1 MKKTI
6 FLLALLSL
14 VASSCSD
21 IDNFINEIIDP
32 NDKEMISFSM
42 SDGSEALGAARSMTR
57 AVTHEKFAA
66 ETRIVMYMR
75 SNKDN
80 GTTDV
85 RGNKTVCQTIA
96 CANSGTDH
104 SDITFE
110 TANKRYW
117 DDAFGRAGFLSVYAV
132 AIPGSTSTTVL
143 NADNLKD
150 NSTAVAVDNTWRTVA
165 DANPI
170 DMTFAVTKTTQTET
184 TWNNEDL
191 CYSNN
196 IQKTGK
202 DGRTWYDWEHSTWVP
217 SAHIGGEGNHGNGC
231 LQFMLQ
237 SGDPT
242 NPGYFDKGHL
252 KFYHALTR
260 MTVTL
265 VEDEGFDGNK
275 TTTTDFNFT
284 TTKMTSA
291 HNIQLL
297 NMYTSGKL
305 NMKDGTW
312 AKDAATNIDVMWGST
327 TAANGIYKAQ
337 MLPDYEFAQAAT
349 TTNVMQFE
357 IDENMYYV
365 TQAELFKALADV
377 ESNKVAEYGFDTENK
392 NKFTM
397 MQGKCYNF
405 TIKVKKKQIDAITAT
420 IVAWDDVTA
429 ENFGIDNSHITF
441 DLLTA
446 TGSNCT
452 DIKFLRHAEDLGA
465 IYTDNS
471 YTANTFS
478 GNYWMDEGAATLTA
492 MTAPNAGKYA
502 TNWFYE
508 NNRTAY
514 HFRSLNSTAYGTN
527 GDNLIKD
534 SNSDSNITDADKT
547 SFNMASGASVDY
559 HWGAPMNTSATLVY
573 DETVGNGFKAN
584 INKGITSNTSN
595 IKMTELHMMSS
606 IKVILKTKADGS
618 YINLKGATVTFTQI
632 TKNATVDLGTGYI
645 TDTYNS
651 SDATQLITSPDFTSW
666 VDRTL
671 NLDGSFKSGSI
682 ETGAYTWQFVPQ
694 PLVRKLTDPADGDYV
709 GITIHTT
716 DNNEYFIVK
725 KLSEI
730 TATAVTDE
738 RNQAKDAA
746 IKRWYPGHQYT
757 YTFTI
762 TKKGIDAITATVAN
776 WVNVTG
782 DNVNLDLEK

>member
-1 MKKTI
+1 
-6 FLLALLSL
+6 
-14 VASSCSD
+14 
-21 IDNFINEIIDP
+21 
-32 NDKEMISFSM
+32 MISFSM
-42 SDGSEALGAARSMTR
+42 SDGSEAPSAARSMTR
-57 AVTHEKFAA
+57 AVTHEKFSAA
-66 ETRIVMYMR
+66 TRIVMYMR
-75 SNKDN
+75 SNEDG
-80 GTTDV
+80 GTTNV
-85 RGNKTVCQTIA
+85 RGNKTICETKD
-96 CANSGTDH
+96 CENSITDH

-117 DDAFGRAGFLSVYAV
+117 DDAFGRAGHISVYAV
-132 AIPGSTSTTVL
+132 AIPGSTSTSVL

-217 SAHIGGEGNHGNGC
+217 AAHIGGEGNHGNGC
-231 LQFMLQ
+231 LRFMVQ
-237 SGDPT
+237 PGDAT

-260 MTVTL
+260 MTVNL
-265 VEDEGFDGNK
+265 VEDEGFDGN
-275 TTTTDFNFT
+275 TSTTTDFNFT
-284 TTKMTSA
+284 TTKMTST

-312 AKDAATNIDVMWGST
+312 AKDAATNIDVMYGST
-327 TAANGIYKAQ
+327 SAANNTFKAQ

-377 ESNKVAEYGFDTENK
+377 DANKIAEYGYDGTN

-405 TIKVKKKQIDAITAT
+405 TINVKKKKIDAITAT

-429 ENFGIDNSHITF
+429 DNFGIDNSHITF

-465 IYTDNS
+465 IYTNNS
-471 YTANTFS
+471 YSANAFS
-478 GNYWMDEGAATLTA
+478 GNYWMDGGAATLTPMA
-492 MTAPNAGKYA
+492 APNTGKYA

-514 HFRSLNSTAYGTN
+514 HFRSLNSTAYGTG
-527 GDNLIKD
+527 GDNLVTD
-534 SNSDSNITDADKT
+534 SDEDSDVDDDDKT
-547 SFNMASGASVDY
+547 YFKMASGASVDY
-559 HWGAPMNTSATLVY
+559 HWGAPMNTGATLAY
-573 DETVGNGFKAN
+573 DETVGNGFKTN
-584 INKGITSNTSN
+584 IYKGITSNTSD
-595 IKMTELHMMSS
+595 IKLTELHMMSS
-606 IKVILKTKADGS
+606 IKVILKTKEDGS
-618 YINLKGATVTFTQI
+618 YINLKNATVTFTQI

-645 TDTYNS
+645 TDAYNS
-651 SDATQLITSPDFTSW
+651 SDATQQITSPSFASW
-666 VDRTL
+666 VDRDL
-671 NLDGSFKSGSI
+671 EHSV
-682 ETGAYTWQFVPQ
+682 TGTTQTGEYTWQFVPQ
-694 PLVRKLTDPADGDYV
+694 PLVRGTSPYADGDYV

-725 KLSEI
+725 KLSTI
-730 TATAVTDE
+730 TATAVTDS

-746 IKRWYPGHQYT
+746 IQRWYPGHQYT

-776 WVNVTG
+776 WVQVTG

>member
-1 MKKTI
+1 
-6 FLLALLSL
+6 
-14 VASSCSD
+14 
-21 IDNFINEIIDP
+21 
-32 NDKEMISFSM
+32 M
-42 SDGSEALGAARSMTR
+42 SDGSASPVTR

-80 GTTDV
+80 AATSV
-85 RGNKTVCQTIA
+85 RGNKTICQTTA

-110 TANKRYW
+110 TSNKRYW
-117 DDAFGRAGFLSVYAV
+117 DDAFGRAGFISVYAV
-132 AIPGSTSTTVL
+132 AIPGSTSTSVL

-150 NSTAVAVDNTWRTVA
+150 NNTAVAVDNTWRTVA

-196 IQKTGK
+196 IQKTGT
-202 DGRTWYDWEHSTWVP
+202 DGRTYYNWSTSAWVP
-217 SAHIGGEGNHGNGC
+217 AAHIGGEGNHGNGC
-231 LQFMLQ
+231 LQFVIKP
-237 SGDPT
+237 GDAT

-252 KFYHALTR
+252 KFYHSLSRIA
-260 MTVTL
+260 VTL
-265 VEDEGFDGNK
+265 VEDEGFDGNTS
-275 TTTTDFNFT
+275 TTADFNFT

-327 TAANGIYKAQ
+327 TAANGTFKAQ
-337 MLPDYEFAQAAT
+337 MLPDYEFAQSAT

-365 TQAELFKALADV
+365 TQAELFKALYDV
-377 ESNKVAEYGFDTENK
+377 TANRDAEYGYDGTN

-397 MQGKCYNF
+397 KPGKCYNF
-405 TIKVKKKQIDAITAT
+405 TINVKKKQIEAITAT

-429 ENFGIDNSHITF
+429 DNFEINNSHITF

-446 TGSNCT
+446 TGSNCA
-452 DIKFLRHAEDLGA
+452 DIKFLRHAEDLGT

-471 YTANTFS
+471 YSANAFS
-478 GNYWMDEGAATLTA
+478 GNYWMDEGAATLTPMA
-492 MTAPNAGKYA
+492 APNAGKYA

-514 HFRSLNSTAYGTN
+514 HFRSLNSTAYGTDGN
-527 GDNLIKD
+527 NLIKD

-559 HWGAPMNTSATLVY
+559 HWGAPMNTGATLAY

-584 INKGITSNTSN
+584 IYKGITSNTSD
-595 IKMTELHMMSS
+595 IKLTELHMMSS
-606 IKVILKTKADGS
+606 IKVILKTKDDGS
-618 YINLKGATVTFTQI
+618 YINLKNATVTFTQI
-632 TKNATVDLGTGYI
+632 TKNAKVDIGTGYI
-645 TDTYNS
+645 TDVYNS
-651 SDATQLITSPDFTSW
+651 GDATQLITSPSFSSW
-666 VDRTL
+666 EDRDLENSVTGTL
-671 NLDGSFKSGSI
+671 Q
-682 ETGAYTWQFVPQ
+682 TGEYTWQFVPQ
-694 PLVRKLTDPADGDYV
+694 PLVRGTSPFADGDYV

-738 RNQAKDAA
+738 RNQQVDDP
-746 IKRWYPGHQYT
+746 IQRWYPGHQYT

-782 DNVNLDLEK
+782 DNVDLDLEK

>member
-1 MKKTI
+1 MKKAI
-6 FLLALLSL
+6 FPLAFAA
-14 VASSCSD
+14 VALTTACND
-21 IDNFINEIIDP
+21 DEVQEIIKPDSE
-32 NDKEMISFSM
+32 KEMISFSM
-42 SDGSEALGAARSMTR
+42 SDGSASGPVTR
-57 AVTHEKFAA
+57 AVTHEKFASA
-66 ETRIVMYMR
+66 TRIVMYMR
-75 SNKDN
+75 SNKDG

-85 RGNKTVCQTIA
+85 RGNKTICETKD
-96 CANSGTDH
+96 CENSITDH

-117 DDAFGRAGFLSVYAV
+117 DDAFGRAGHISVYAV
-132 AIPGSTSTTVL
+132 AIPGSTSTSVL

-150 NSTAVAVDNTWRTVA
+150 NSTAIAVDNTWRTVA

-196 IQKTGK
+196 IQKDGT
-202 DGRTWYDWEHSTWVP
+202 DGRTYYNWSTTAWVP
-217 SAHIGGEGNHGNGC
+217 AAHIGGEGNHGNGC
-231 LQFMLQ
+231 LQFILKPA
-237 SGDPT
+237 SPKDPT
-242 NPGYFDKGHL
+242 GPGYFDKGHL

-275 TTTTDFNFT
+275 STTTDFNFT

-312 AKDAATNIDVMWGST
+312 AKDAATDIDVMWGST
-327 TAANGIYKAQ
+327 IAANGTYKAQ
-337 MLPDYEFAQAAT
+337 MLPDYEFVKDAL
-349 TTNVMQFE
+349 TNVMQFE

-365 TQAELFKALADV
+365 TQSELFKALADV
-377 ESNKVAEYGFDTENK
+377 EANKDAEYGYDGTN

-397 MQGKCYNF
+397 KQGKCYNF
-405 TIKVKKKQIDAITAT
+405 TINVKKKQIAAITAT

-429 ENFGIDNSHITF
+429 DNFSIDNSHITF

-446 TGSNCT
+446 TGTNCT

-471 YTANTFS
+471 YSANTFS
-478 GNYWMDEGAATLTA
+478 GNYWMDEGAATLTPMA
-492 MTAPNAGKYA
+492 APNADKYA

-527 GDNLIKD
+527 GDNLVTD
-534 SNSDSNITDADKT
+534 SDDDSDVDDDDKT
-547 SFNMASGASVDY
+547 YFKMASGASVDY
-559 HWGAPMNTSATLVY
+559 HWGAPMSTGVNLAY

-584 INKGITSNTSN
+584 IYKGITSNTSN
-595 IKMTELHMMSS
+595 IKLTELHMMSS
-606 IKVILKTKADGS
+606 IKVILKTKEDGS
-618 YINLKGATVTFTQI
+618 YINLKNANVTFTQI
-632 TKNATVDLGTGYI
+632 TKNANVDLGTGYI
-645 TDTYNS
+645 TDVYNS
-651 SDATQLITSPDFTSW
+651 SDATQQITSPDFSSW
-666 VDRTL
+666 VDRDL
-671 NLDGSFKSGSI
+671 EHSV
-682 ETGAYTWQFVPQ
+682 TGTTQTGEYTWQFVPQ
-694 PLVRKLTDPADGDYV
+694 PLVRKETSPADGDYV

-730 TATAVTDE
+730 TATSVTDE
-738 RNQAKDAA
+738 RNQHKDAA
-746 IKRWYPGHQYT
+746 IKRWYPGHKYT

-776 WVNVTG
+776 WVQVTG
-782 DNVNLDLEK
+782 DNVDLDLEK

>member
-1 MKKTI
+1 MKKTL
-6 FLLALLSL
+6 FPLAFAA
-14 VASSCSD
+14 VALTTACSD
-21 IDNFINEIIDP
+21 NEIINQEPATPDSL
-32 NDKEMISFSM
+32 KEAIEFSM
-42 SDGSEALGAARSMTR
+42 SDGSETSATTR
-57 AVTHEKFAA
+57 AVTHDKFSAD
-66 ETRIVMYMR
+66 TRIVMYMR
-75 SNKDN
+75 SNKDK
-80 GTTDV
+80 GTSDV
-85 RGNKTVCQTIA
+85 RGNKTICQTTA
-96 CANSGTDH
+96 CTNGGTDH

-117 DDAFGRAGFLSVYAV
+117 DDAFGRAGNISVYAV

-150 NSTAVAVDNTWRTVA
+150 NNTAVAVDNTWRTVA

-202 DGRTWYDWEHSTWVP
+202 DGRTYYDWTNSKWVP
-217 SAHIGGEGNHGNGC
+217 DTHKGGEGNHGDGY
-231 LQFMLQ
+231 LQFMIKP
-237 SGDPT
+237 GDPA

-265 VEDEGFDGNK
+265 VEDEGFDGNIS
-275 TTTTDFNFT
+275 TTADFNFT
-284 TTKMTSA
+284 TTKMTST

-312 AKDAATNIDVMWGST
+312 AKDEAANIDVMWGST

-337 MLPDYEFAQAAT
+337 MLPDYEFVKDA

-357 IDENMYYV
+357 IDENIYYI
-365 TQAELFKALADV
+365 TQAELFKALNDV
-377 ESNKVAEYGFDTENK
+377 TTNNDAEYGYDGTN
-392 NKFTM
+392 NKFKM

-405 TIKVKKKQIDAITAT
+405 TIKVKKKQIEAITAT

-429 ENFGIDNSHITF
+429 GNFDIDNSHIKF

-446 TGSNCT
+446 TGDNCT

-465 IYTDNS
+465 IYTDNT
-471 YTANTFS
+471 YTANAFS
-478 GNYWMDEGAATLTA
+478 GNYWMDGGAATLTA
-492 MTAPNAGKYA
+492 MAAPNASKYQ

-508 NNRTAY
+508 SNRTAY
-514 HFRSLNSTAYGTN
+514 HFRSLNSTAYGTD
-527 GDNLIKD
+527 GDNLITD
-534 SNSDSNITDADKT
+534 SNTDSNVTEDDKT
-547 SFNMASGASVDY
+547 SFKMASGADVDY
-559 HWGAPMNTSATLVY
+559 HWGAPMNTGATLKY
-573 DETVGNGFKAN
+573 DETITSGVGNGFKAN
-584 INKGITSNTSN
+584 IYKGITSNTSD

-606 IKVILKTKADGS
+606 IKVILKTKGDGS
-618 YINLKGATVTFTQI
+618 YINLKDATVTFTQI

-645 TDTYNS
+645 TDAYNS
-651 SDATQLITSPDFTSW
+651 SDATQLITSPNFTSW
-666 VDRTL
+666 TDRTL
-671 NLDGSFKSGSI
+671 NDDGSFKSGSI

-694 PLVRKLTDPADGDYV
+694 PLVRKETSPADGDYV

-725 KLSEI
+725 QLSAI
-730 TATAVTDE
+730 TATSVTDE
-738 RNQAKDAA
+738 RNQAKDAV

-782 DNVNLDLEK
+782 DNVDLDLEK